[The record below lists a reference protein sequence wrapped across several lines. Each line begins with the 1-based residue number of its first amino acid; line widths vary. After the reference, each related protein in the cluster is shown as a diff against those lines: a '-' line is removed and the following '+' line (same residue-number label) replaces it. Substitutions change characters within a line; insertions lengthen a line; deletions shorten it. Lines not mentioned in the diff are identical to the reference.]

1 MSESYRESVIA
12 AADDF
17 GLLSPGDARKLVAD
31 HNESWEDWVTS
42 RPMGALLCEVRP
54 LLSWLGY

>member
-1 MSESYRESVIA
+1 MPTTFAEQLLEM
-12 AADDF
+12 ADDF
-17 GLLSPGDARKLVAD
+17 GLLRPADARAAVIFHGLKW
-31 HNESWEDWVTS
+31 SDWVAS